1 MDRSERFSNL
11 FVANYPHVLAYAA
24 RRVGAADADDVAAET
39 FSAAFRRMD
48 ELPRDERAWL
58 LSIARGVVSNTLR
71 SRQRRAAVTERL
83 ESEVVVASQLAEAPT
98 PVESGRTLRALGT
111 LPERD
116 QEILRLVAWDEL
128 SLTDVARVLEC
139 SKANVAVRLHRAR
152 SRFRRAL
159 AEEESGPPGA
169 PARQE
174 AALAEPARAVH
185 ADREDAAL
193 EGLR

>member
-11 FVANYPHVLAYAA
+11 FVAYYPHVLAYAA

-39 FSAAFRRMD
+39 FSAAFRRI
-48 ELPRDERAWL
+48 EEVPAEERAWL

-71 SRQRRAAVTERL
+71 GRQRRAAVTERL
-83 ESEVVVASQLAEAPT
+83 ETEVMVESQLADAPA
-98 PVESGRTLRALGT
+98 PPDSGLTLAALAT

-116 QEILRLVAWDEL
+116 QEILKLVAWDEL

-139 SKANVAVRLHRAR
+139 SKTNVAVRLHRAR

-159 AEEESGPPGA
+159 AEQDSLPTGTPPTVAGSE
-169 PARQE
+169 E
-174 AALAEPARAVH
+174 AALGGSR
-185 ADREDAAL
+185 
-193 EGLR
+193 